1 MTTIITVLI
10 VLVVLGLALWLVE
23 QYIPLS
29 PPIRVVIRVVVVLL
43 LVLWLLQ
50 LFGLYDPGVLK
61 LR

>member
-1 MTTIITVLI
+1 MPLITVLLI
-10 VLVVLGLALWLVE
+10 LVVAGVALWLVE

-29 PPIRVVIRVVVVLL
+29 PPIRVVIRVVVVLA

-50 LFGLYDPGVLK
+50 VFGVVGPNVPR